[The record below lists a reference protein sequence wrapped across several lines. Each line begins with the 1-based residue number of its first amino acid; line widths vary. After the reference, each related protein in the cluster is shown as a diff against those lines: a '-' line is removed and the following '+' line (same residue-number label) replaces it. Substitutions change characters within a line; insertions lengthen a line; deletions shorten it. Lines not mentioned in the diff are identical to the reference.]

1 MRGGCNWFNI
11 PFFAA
16 SAKIM
21 RSRWYLALVCLFGCV
36 PAAAAI
42 TCDQLGNLALAT
54 EQYRNQGESL
64 SVLLAEAEKLE
75 VTNKLTK
82 EDMVRV
88 KQTVQRTFDRSM
100 TPYDVRKD
108 CKDAP
113 AK

>member
-1 MRGGCNWFNI
+1 V
-11 PFFAA
+11 
-16 SAKIM
+16 
-21 RSRWYLALVCLFGCV
+21 RSSRYLPLVFLFGCA

-64 SVLLAEAEKLE
+64 SVLLAEADKLE
-75 VTNKLTK
+75 VSSNLTK

-88 KQTVQRTFDRSM
+88 RQTVQRTFDRSL